1 MTCSIFPFHLEC
13 SFRYSPSI
21 SDEKQQLK
29 ITIQLNINDHLDEW
43 EKSDNKNEFQW
54 IIVILFLSQ
63 HQNEKE
69 KEILV
74 SITYM
79 NRSCQIFHWPEKEN
93 YPMKSHQWTQEF
105 KFNDQ
110 IWQIPVDKLKSLK
123 LHFHQRK
130 NIYRKCVSSCCK

>member
-54 IIVILFLSQ
+54 IIVILSLSQ

-79 NRSCQIFHWPEKEN
+79 NRSCQIFIGQK
-93 YPMKSHQWTQEF
+93 KKIIQWKVISELRSSNSMI
-105 KFNDQ
+105 KFGKFQ
-110 IWQIPVDKLKSLK
+110 
-123 LHFHQRK
+123 
-130 NIYRKCVSSCCK
+130 